1 MKAQVH
7 RIDELAPR
15 SSQPRFEIRSR
26 TYRAG
31 DTEIE
36 IFQMPAPATQYI
48 RTPLRIAGLRGRNLE
63 LIEHRVLRRLAQE
76 GIRFDSTRDTAA
88 ARRGSVRPVSEELAM
103 TLGLVFRTLAPMRSR
118 NRMREVVEG
127 IETMQREEAAYW
139 LGMAMHRKYPR
150 RVLNALRILLTDPKR
165 NL

>member
-1 MKAQVH
+1 MKATVH
-7 RIDELAPR
+7 RIDEVAPR

-26 TYRAG
+26 TYKPG

-36 IFQMPAPATQYI
+36 IFQMPAPATPYI
-48 RTPLRIAGLRGRNLE
+48 RSPLRIAGLRGRNLE
-63 LIEHRVLRRLAQE
+63 LIEHRVIWRLTQE
-76 GIRFDSTRDTAA
+76 GIRFDSMRDPSK
-88 ARRGSVRPVSEELAM
+88 ARKGSVRPISEELAM

-127 IETMQREEAAYW
+127 IETMPREEAAYW
-139 LGMAMHRKYPR
+139 LGMAMHRRYPR
-150 RVLNALRILLTDPKR
+150 RVLSALRMLLTDPKR

>member
-7 RIDELAPR
+7 RIDEIEPR

-26 TYRAG
+26 TYRPG

-76 GIRFDSTRDTAA
+76 GIRFDSTRDSAA

>member
-1 MKAQVH
+1 M
-7 RIDELAPR
+7 APR

-26 TYRAG
+26 TYKPG
-31 DTEIE
+31 DTKIE
-36 IFQMPAPATQYI
+36 IFQMPAPATPYI

-63 LIEHRVLRRLAQE
+63 LIEHRVIRRLTQE
-76 GIRFDSTRDTAA
+76 DIRFDSTRDPAK
-88 ARRGSVRPVSEELAM
+88 ARQGSARPISEELAM

-118 NRMREVVEG
+118 NRTREVVQG

-150 RVLNALRILLTDPKR
+150 RVLSALRMFLTDPKR